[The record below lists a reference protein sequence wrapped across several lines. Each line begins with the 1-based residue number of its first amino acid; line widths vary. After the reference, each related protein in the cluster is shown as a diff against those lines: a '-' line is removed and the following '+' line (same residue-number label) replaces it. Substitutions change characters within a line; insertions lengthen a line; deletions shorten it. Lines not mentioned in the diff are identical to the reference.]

1 MNLPRNARWIEDA
14 NNWVAREDL
23 AEIGGRPL
31 PPGTVV
37 FAKIGEAIR
46 QNRLRQ
52 LVRETLID
60 NNMMGAVPKPG
71 RVDPGFLLYAL
82 ARFSFADIAQG
93 SALPYLTATSLAAL
107 PLMVPPLEE
116 QRAIASVLGALDDKI
131 ELNRRMSAT
140 LEAMA
145 RAIFQD
151 WFVAFGPTRAKM
163 EGRPPYLAPD
173 LWSLFPDSL
182 DAEGRPEGWVSATL
196 GEVAVSEAR
205 GCSPDEITSG
215 TPYIAL
221 EHMPRR
227 QIALG
232 EWATADNVES
242 GKLRFHRGEFL
253 FGKLRPYFHKVGI
266 APVDGV
272 CTTDAVVI
280 RPTEHALSAFV
291 LMTISSAEF
300 VDFTDRG
307 STGTK
312 MPRTSWSQMQRYPLT
327 MPKSRV
333 AEAFEAL
340 AGPLLNKII
349 ENVHEARTLAATRD
363 LLLPRLMSG
372 ELRVKDAER
381 FLERVV

>member
-1 MNLPRNARWIEDA
+1 
-14 NNWVAREDL
+14 
-23 AEIGGRPL
+23 
-31 PPGTVV
+31 
-37 FAKIGEAIR
+37 
-46 QNRLRQ
+46 
-52 LVRETLID
+52 
-60 NNMMGAVPKPG
+60 
-71 RVDPGFLLYAL
+71 
-82 ARFSFADIAQG
+82 
-93 SALPYLTATSLAAL
+93 
-107 PLMVPPLEE
+107 
-116 QRAIASVLGALDDKI
+116 
-131 ELNRRMSAT
+131 
-140 LEAMA
+140 
-145 RAIFQD
+145 
-151 WFVAFGPTRAKM
+151 M

-173 LWSLFPDSL
+173 LWSLFPDRL
-182 DAEGRPEGWVSATL
+182 DADGKPEGWVSATL

-205 GCSPDEITSG
+205 GCSPDEITAG

-266 APVDGV
+266 AAVDGV

-327 MPKSRV
+327 MPKSRA
-333 AEAFEAL
+333 AEALEAL
-340 AGPLLNKII
+340 AGPMLNKII

-372 ELRVKDAER
+372 ALRVKDAEHAV
-381 FLERVV
+381 ETNA